1 MALTVAFVRHRERR
15 DRIYVTRQD
24 GTSIFWDF
32 PSYGDRLPHD
42 LIHLVVEDGL
52 GIVNSFWGMV
62 DAGADVTLIDNQ
74 ATLVRHGRPLV
85 EQPGVDFSDLM
96 QAEEAVALLGPT
108 GMRTEQVGAITVARL
123 DSASSGTPPENL
135 LGSDLGCEPLA
146 QRSAQEIASIRQRLH
161 DLGQQWRDLF
171 DGAAITLTFAG
182 PVQHPPGPQT
192 PSRGGR

>member
-42 LIHLVVEDGL
+42 LMHLVVEDGL
-52 GIVNSFWGMV
+52 GIVNGFWGMV
-62 DAGADVTLIDNQ
+62 DAGAEVTLIDNQ
-74 ATLVRHGRPLV
+74 ATLVCHGRPLV
-85 EQPGVDFSDLM
+85 EHPGVDFSDLM

-108 GMRTEQVGAITVARL
+108 GMQTEQVGAITVARL

-146 QRSAQEIASIRQRLH
+146 QRSAQEIASIRQLLH

-182 PVQHPPGPQT
+182 AVQHPPGPQ
-192 PSRGGR
+192 P